1 MHGIPAGLLDVARV
15 VIISRQATE
24 RPSLARTTEPARKER
39 GAVLAR
45 CNAEELSGERGGAV
59 SRRTLWLLLA
69 AVIGAFA
76 LTAAGCGGGNESTG
90 TTAGT
95 GGGEAKSVKIVSDL
109 PLQGSSAAQTEQ
121 MNNAIKLYLQ
131 QIGNKVGNYSISFEA
146 FDDSTAAKGAWDEA
160 TCAANARKYVED
172 EAVVGVIGTF
182 NSGCAKIEVPIANEA
197 SLAYV
202 SPANTG
208 VGLTHTGPGA
218 ESGEPDKYYP
228 NGTRNYARVV
238 TPDDVQG
245 QIDANYMKDK
255 LGVKKVFILDD
266 KDAYGKGVADA
277 FEQAAND
284 IGLSVAGHEGWDA
297 NAQNY
302 KALMTKV
309 KSSGADGIFVGGIS
323 CFNGG
328 QLIKDKVAVVGDN
341 DTVKTVVSDGFVQA
355 SLFDE
360 AGADKVEG
368 VYGTAPTLNPEDLP
382 GAGKEFNAKVE
393 QQFGKPEVYTAY
405 AVAALQMMLAALE
418 SSDGTREGVTG
429 QLLKAQA
436 DTVVGPIK
444 FDENGDPADK
454 FESVFQGKGGNWEFV
469 EQIAAP

>member
-1 MHGIPAGLLDVARV
+1 LL
-15 VIISRQATE
+15 
-24 RPSLARTTEPARKER
+24 
-39 GAVLAR
+39 VL
-45 CNAEELSGERGGAV
+45 L
-59 SRRTLWLLLA
+59 
-69 AVIGAFA
+69 IGAFM
-76 LTAAGCGGGNESTG
+76 LLAAGCGGGNEEGGGG
-90 TTAGT
+90 TT
-95 GGGEAKSVKIVSDL
+95 GGGGGAKTVKIVSDL

-131 QIGNKVGNYSISFEA
+131 EQNNKVGDYTIQFEA

-172 EAVVGVIGTF
+172 ETIIGVIGTF

-202 SPANTG
+202 SPANTA
-208 VGLTHTGPGA
+208 VGLTHVGPGS
-218 ESGEPDKYYP
+218 ESGEPEKYYP
-228 NGTRNYARVV
+228 SGTRNYARVV

-255 LGVKKVFILDD
+255 LGITKVFILDD

-277 FEQAAND
+277 FEQAAKD
-284 IGLSVAGHEGWDA
+284 VGLAVAGHEGWDA

-302 KALMTKV
+302 KALMTKI

-328 QLIKDKVAVVGDN
+328 QLVKDKVSVVGDN
-341 DTVKTVVSDGFVQA
+341 DAVKMIVSDGFVQA

-360 AGADKVEG
+360 AGADNVEG
-368 VYGTAPTLNPEDLP
+368 VYGSAPTLNPEDLP

-393 QQFGKPEVYTAY
+393 QQFGTPEVYTAY
-405 AVAALQMMLAALE
+405 AVAALQMLLAALE
-418 SSDGTREGVTG
+418 DSDGTREGVTSK
-429 QLLKAQA
+429 LLAAQA

-454 FESVFQGKGGNWEFV
+454 FESIFQGKGGAWTFV
-469 EQIAAP
+469 EQFKAQG

>member
-1 MHGIPAGLLDVARV
+1 LKRRSFLSLL
-15 VIISRQATE
+15 
-24 RPSLARTTEPARKER
+24 
-39 GAVLAR
+39 VL
-45 CNAEELSGERGGAV
+45 
-59 SRRTLWLLLA
+59 
-69 AVIGAFA
+69 VIGAFM
-76 LTAAGCGGGNESTG
+76 LLAAGCGGGGGSSSGGSSTG
-90 TTAGT
+90 
-95 GGGEAKSVKIVSDL
+95 GGGEAKTVKIVSDL

-131 QIGNKVGNYSISFEA
+131 EQNNKVGNFTIQFEA

-160 TCAANARKYVED
+160 TCAANARKYVSD
-172 EAVVGVIGTF
+172 ESIVGVIGTF

-197 SLAYV
+197 SLSYV

-208 VGLTHTGPGA
+208 TGLTHEGPGA
-218 ESGEPDKYYP
+218 EPGEPAKYYP
-228 NGTRNYARVV
+228 SGTRNYARVV

-245 QIDANYMKDK
+245 EIDANYMKDK
-255 LGVKKVFILDD
+255 LGVTKVFILDD

-277 FEQAAND
+277 FEQSAND
-284 IGLSVAGHEGWDA
+284 IGLTVAGHEGWDA

-302 KALMTKV
+302 RALMTKI
-309 KSSGADGIFVGGIS
+309 KSSGADGIFIGGIS

-328 QLIKDKVAVVGDN
+328 QLVKDKVAVVGDN
-341 DTVKTVVSDGFVQA
+341 KAVKTIVSDGFVQA

-360 AGADKVEG
+360 AGPDNVEG

-382 GAGKEFNAKVE
+382 GAGKAFNAKVQ
-393 QQFGKPEVYTAY
+393 QQFGRPEVYTAY
-405 AVAALQMMLAALE
+405 AVSALQMLLAALE
-418 SSDGTREGVTG
+418 KSDGTRQGVTE
-429 QLLKAQA
+429 QLLNAQA

-454 FESVFQGKGGNWEFV
+454 FESVFQGKSGNWEFV

>member
-1 MHGIPAGLLDVARV
+1 VTR
-15 VIISRQATE
+15 
-24 RPSLARTTEPARKER
+24 RKILS
-39 GAVLAR
+39 VL
-45 CNAEELSGERGGAV
+45 V
-59 SRRTLWLLLA
+59 
-69 AVIGAFA
+69 VIGAFA
-76 LTAAGCGGGNESTG
+76 LLAAGCGGSNESSTG
-90 TTAGT
+90 TSGGT
-95 GGGEAKSVKIVSDL
+95 GGGAKTVKIVSDL

-121 MNNAIKLYLQ
+121 MNNATKLYLQ
-131 QIGNKVGNYSISFEA
+131 EIGNKVGNYTIEFEG

-172 EAVVGVIGTF
+172 ESVIGVLGTF

-197 SLAYV
+197 SLAYI
-202 SPANTG
+202 SPANTA
-208 VGLTHTGPGA
+208 VGLTHVGPGS
-218 ESGEPDKYYP
+218 EPGEPEKYYP

-255 LGVKKVFILDD
+255 LGVTKVFILDD

-277 FEQAAND
+277 FEAAAKD
-284 IGLSVAGHEGWDA
+284 IGLTVAGHEGWDA

-302 KALMTKV
+302 KALMTQIKAT
-309 KSSGADGIFVGGIS
+309 GADGIFIGGIS

-328 QLIKDKVAVVGDN
+328 QLVKDKVAVVGDN
-341 DTVKTVVSDGFVQA
+341 DAVKTVVSDGFVQA

-360 AGADKVEG
+360 AGADNVEG
-368 VYGTAPTLNPEDLP
+368 IYGSAPTLNPDDLP

-418 SSDGTREGVTG
+418 NSDGTRAGVTAA
-429 QLLKAQA
+429 LKGDSA
-436 DTVVGPIK
+436 DTVVGPIT
-444 FDENGDPADK
+444 FDENGDPQDK
-454 FESVFQGKGGNWEFV
+454 FESIFQGKGGNWTFV
-469 EQIAAP
+469 EQFQAPS

>member
-1 MHGIPAGLLDVARV
+1 VTIRKLLSVLV
-15 VIISRQATE
+15 V
-24 RPSLARTTEPARKER
+24 
-39 GAVLAR
+39 VM
-45 CNAEELSGERGGAV
+45 
-59 SRRTLWLLLA
+59 
-69 AVIGAFA
+69 GAFA
-76 LTAAGCGGGNESTG
+76 LLAAGCGGGNESESTG
-90 TTAGT
+90 TA
-95 GGGEAKSVKIVSDL
+95 GGGGGKTVKIVSDL

-131 QIGNKVGNYSISFEA
+131 EIGGKVGNYTIQFEA

-172 EAVVGVIGTF
+172 ETIIGVLGTF

-202 SPANTG
+202 SPANTA
-208 VGLTHTGPGA
+208 VGLTHVGPGS
-218 ESGEPDKYYP
+218 EPGEPEKYYP
-228 NGTRNYARVV
+228 SGTRNYARVV

-245 QIDANYMKDK
+245 QIDASYMKDK
-255 LGVKKVFILDD
+255 LGITKVFILDD

-277 FEQAAND
+277 FEQAAKD
-284 IGLSVAGHEGWDA
+284 VGLEVAGHEGWDA

-302 KALMTKV
+302 KALMTQI
-309 KSSGADGIFVGGIS
+309 KSTGADGIFIGGIS

-328 QLIKDKVAVVGDN
+328 QLVKDKVAVVGDN

-360 AGADKVEG
+360 AGADNVEG
-368 VYGTAPTLNPEDLP
+368 IYGSAPTLNPDDLP

-418 SSDGTREGVTG
+418 NSDGTRQSVVEN
-429 QLLKAQA
+429 LLSAQA

-454 FESVFQGKGGNWEFV
+454 FESIFQGKGGNWTFV
-469 EQIAAP
+469 EQFAAAS